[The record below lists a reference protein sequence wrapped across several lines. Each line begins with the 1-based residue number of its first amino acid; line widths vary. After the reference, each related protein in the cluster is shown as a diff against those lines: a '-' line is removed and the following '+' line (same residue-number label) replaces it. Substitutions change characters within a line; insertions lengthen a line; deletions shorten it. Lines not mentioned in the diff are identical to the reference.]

1 MTITISVNSSAGVN
15 INYGASNYLDTINDN
30 FDSMTGR
37 FGFFNNSFVNASQYG
52 LATTDDADAG
62 TTIDDGNAFIAGGNM
77 TYNLTTNTLSGSID
91 TLTFGEN
98 LNGVTSTVPG
108 TTSTSMSTGTTAFTI
123 SSLGITGTT
132 QTDNTHAILYNLMNG
147 NEAALET
154 YLASQSVI
162 FQGNNGNDA
171 FQGGSQAD
179 TLNGGAGAD
188 TLAGGGGNDTIDAGV
203 GADSIIGGAGADTLT
218 GGDDADTFIYL
229 GVGESG
235 IGAGNYDT
243 ITFFDAGV
251 GGSTVDK
258 FNLDALNLTGF
269 SGGGAAAAN
278 KAWYSGGF
286 LYADTTNDTTADFAV
301 AITSLSG
308 TLNAADFIF

>member
-15 INYGASNYLDTINDN
+15 VNYGATNYLDTVNDN
-30 FDSMTGR
+30 FNSMTGQ

-52 LATTDDADAG
+52 LATSDDADAD

-77 TYNLTTNTLSGSID
+77 TYNLMSNTLSGSID
-91 TLTFGEN
+91 TLAFGDN
-98 LNGVTSTVPG
+98 LNGVTSVSPG
-108 TTSTSMSTGTTAFTI
+108 TTTTSMSIGTAAFTI

-132 QTDNTHAILYNLMNG
+132 QTDNTHAILYGLMNG
-147 NEAALET
+147 DESKLEA

-171 FQGGSQAD
+171 FQGGSLAD

-203 GADSIIGGAGADTLT
+203 GDDFIIGGTGADALT
-218 GGDDADTFIYL
+218 GGDGADTFVYL

-235 IGAGNYDT
+235 VGAGNYDT
-243 ITFFDAGV
+243 ISFFDAGS
-251 GGSTVDK
+251 GSTTVDK

-269 SGGGAAAAN
+269 SGGGVAAAN
-278 KAWYSGGF
+278 RAWYSGGF
-286 LYADTTNDTTADFAV
+286 LYADTTGDTTADFAV

-308 TLNAADFIF
+308 TINAADFIF